1 MYDLLNF
8 NMPLIIESYDL
19 CPLTLRNDIMGINEL
34 IPVLGIIGGCDVR
47 YVIPLE
53 MKKEN

>member
-8 NMPLIIESYDL
+8 NMPLIIENYDL
-19 CPLTLRNDIMGINEL
+19 CPLTLRNDIMDINEL